1 MTYCHVHQDLL
12 QCGTNPMVE
21 VFDNRS
27 EFLDSGDLLIGEE
40 RLVDAVLV
48 SCIESLD
55 GARNKRESVER
66 LRSLI

>member
-1 MTYCHVHQDLL
+1 
-12 QCGTNPMVE
+12 MVE